1 MNSVS
6 YFFKNILDCI
16 GRTRKQREFEEK
28 LQIDG
33 VRNLIDTTFETVNDT
48 ILSQELA
55 IKFVLQE
62 LDMAQHGDTIS
73 QNFVHN
79 SGFEPSEY
87 QGALEKFKENEHE
100 LAIIA
105 LVFSD
110 FLEKISNKKLLT
122 ETTITLLD
130 KIMKHW
136 QIGKYATK
144 EPIQEEINKSPKIE
158 EVVEKKELIEEKEE
172 VIQENDVTPLVYD
185 SKTVH
190 YLMEE
195 YSDII
200 KNIIRGQHN
209 RKEQPRIKEF
219 KEHMSMAG
227 EAGNPMAVVFC
238 CFYKQEKSSTLP
250 IPISKMSEES
260 IKFFIEILDTF
271 YREGFSE
278 PLMDYLD
285 KSNDEVWEL
294 ANNGDKY
301 MQYLLG
307 LWYICD
313 DMTPSECLNAQ
324 KFWYEQSANNGFK
337 LAIRKMQEL
346 NLQEQTNL

>member
-6 YFFKNILDCI
+6 YFFRNIVTCF
-16 GRTRKQREFEEK
+16 RKTRKQQEFEEQ
-28 LQIDG
+28 LQRDG
-33 VRNLIDTTFETVNDT
+33 VRNLIDKTFETVNDT
-48 ILSQELA
+48 IFSKELA

-62 LDMAQHGDTIS
+62 LDIAQHGDTIS
-73 QNFVHN
+73 QNFVSN
-79 SGFEPSEY
+79 SGFEPIHY

-100 LAIIA
+100 LAIIE

-110 FLEKISNKKLLT
+110 FLEKISNKKLLS

-136 QIGKYATK
+136 EIGKYSIE
-144 EPIQEEINKSPKIE
+144 EPIQEKIDISPRVE
-158 EVVEKKELIEEKEE
+158 EVIEEK
-172 VIQENDVTPLVYD
+172 VIQNSDITPLVYD
-185 SKTVH
+185 TQTVNH
-190 YLMEE
+190 LMEE

-209 RKEQPRIKEF
+209 RREQPRIKEF
-219 KEHMSMAG
+219 KEHMSIAG
-227 EAGNPMAVVFC
+227 EAGNPIAMVFC
-238 CFYKQEKSSTLP
+238 CFYKQEQSSMLP
-250 IPISKMSEES
+250 VPISKMSQES

-294 ANNGDKY
+294 ANNGDMY

-307 LWYICD
+307 LWYVCD
-313 DMTPSECLNAQ
+313 EMTPSECLDAQ

-337 LAIRKMQEL
+337 LAIRKMQKI
-346 NLQEQTNL
+346 NAQD